1 MPWLPRAG
9 MDHAVDYAS
18 LILSYFGQF
27 FVDTKRHPRLASY
40 AARHRGCAQ
49 IWFHQGTWIVCL
61 ILVVICAW
69 TYITG
74 ASASNY
80 PIVLLSFATF
90 LAFLVGIV
98 GEWAL
103 LTSRAVGSYLYMVFY
118 YGSWVA
124 MLWSSA
130 MCYIDAPR
138 VRSRRITAPHQL
150 PLHVRLCAG
159 PRAHPGELVPSPE
172 QRHPV
177 HDGAGDEAS
186 VRGEPRS
193 SSRR

>member
-1 MPWLPRAG
+1 

-18 LILSYFGQF
+18 LILSRFGQF

-49 IWFHQGTWIVCL
+49 IWFHQGTWIACL

-69 TYITG
+69 TYIAG
-74 ASASNY
+74 ARASNY

-90 LAFLVGIV
+90 LALLVGIV

-138 VRSRRITAPHQL
+138 VRSLRATAPH
-150 PLHVRLCAG
+150 RLTVSAPTPPSVCRAG
-159 PRAHPGELVPSPE
+159 STFRRTGSFS
-172 QRHPV
+172 RTM
-177 HDGAGDEAS
+177 
-186 VRGEPRS
+186 
-193 SSRR
+193 SSRSRRSWRRSFSSR